1 MIFLVIKRGICKK
14 MNNIV
19 LYLLLKLVFIRGF
32 CFILNTNDYNLF
44 FLINIGYS
52 LFINKLCRIKLHLK
66 I

>member
-32 CFILNTNDYNLF
+32 CFILNTNDYNFIF
-44 FLINIGYS
+44 FDKCWIFPFYQ
-52 LFINKLCRIKLHLK
+52 
-66 I
+66 